1 MTTAN
6 NNSNLG
12 LTLTPRENAMI
23 TAIRD
28 QLVETLNGAN
38 GGPLVVLDP
47 AVEQVVTNR
56 QIVNLVDEAVSIV
69 LNSTETL
76 TIENE
81 LFQFVQQLANSA
93 ADAEASVAAADAEAL
108 ACAQLAAEDQE
119 ALQAANLVPPVS
131 RTSATSATTTRAT
144 STTTAPADASTAIA
158 AAKAA
163 AAAAG
168 GGSSASDEASS
179 TVAKF
184 LERVNNTKN
193 KN

>member
-28 QLVETLNGAN
+28 QLVETLNGTN

-93 ADAEASVAAADAEAL
+93 ADAEASVAAADAE
-108 ACAQLAAEDQE
+108 DQE
-119 ALQAANLVPPVS
+119 ALQAANLVPPAS
-131 RTSATSATTTRAT
+131 RTSATSATTTSAT
-144 STTTAPADASTAIA
+144 STTTAHADASTAIA
-158 AAKAA
+158 AAK

-184 LERVNNTKN
+184 LERVNNTKS